1 VTTFV
6 RGARVVRREGVDV
19 PGWVKEGIMELT
31 LSTEEQQLLL
41 DILEQRHR
49 ELLKEISHTAHRDF
63 KQGLRK
69 NEQLLES
76 MMGRLRGVP
85 AQELRA

>member
-1 VTTFV
+1 MRPGCEEADET
-6 RGARVVRREGVDV
+6 RQNNHDV
-19 PGWVKEGIMELT
+19 PGWVKEGIMELK
-31 LSTEEQQLLL
+31 LSSEEQQLLL

-63 KQGLRK
+63 RQGLRK

-76 MMGRLRGVP
+76 MMSRLRENP
-85 AQELRA
+85 QELRA